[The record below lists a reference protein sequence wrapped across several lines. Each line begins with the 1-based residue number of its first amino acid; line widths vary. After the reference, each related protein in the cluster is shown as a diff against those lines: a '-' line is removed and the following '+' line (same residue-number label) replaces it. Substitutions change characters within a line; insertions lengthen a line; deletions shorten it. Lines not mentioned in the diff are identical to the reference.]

1 MLGIFKSARVTAT
14 EAGIAS
20 IRPIVATIQH
30 THGLPSRFW
39 MDPYV
44 LGFFSFMIGHY
55 AKLATKGSIKAE
67 ALGQVLCDVLNS
79 VSNLNGIAL
88 SRRTT
93 QLALEEDPPFNRGAD
108 DAATICFYSMRSLK
122 NEPQNALVRAASE
135 IAMQSNDAGNSE
147 SERRAYIGSLMLMLT
162 LMKEVEGR
170 LAVD

>member
-1 MLGIFKSARVTAT
+1 
-14 EAGIAS
+14 
-20 IRPIVATIQH
+20 
-30 THGLPSRFW
+30 
-39 MDPYV
+39 
-44 LGFFSFMIGHY
+44 MIGHY
-55 AKLATKGSIKAE
+55 AKLATRRSIKTE
-67 ALGQVLCDVLNS
+67 ALGHVLCDVLTS
-79 VSNLNGIAL
+79 VSNLNGVAL

-93 QLALEEDPPFNRGAD
+93 QLTHEEDPAFSRGGD